1 MSQMPLTH
9 KRIARILG
17 VSETTI
23 KSYRRKFP
31 DCIPVASKGKPIQ
44 FTEEAL
50 EVCRA
55 IRDLFSSGLS
65 IEETHQRLAELFDFI
80 APPVFEEPEEENEV
94 VEVVLPDDYK
104 QAMSS
109 LATSM
114 VNLSLKQEQMLK
126 KMSVIESRLQQLG
139 LADVSTSGTPA
150 SDPVLAELRALTERT
165 EALWDALSCT
175 VSADPTDF
183 EGQSAESSQQLDEE
197 AQKAKVHRLVPL
209 REAISHDPPR
219 TILTLP
225 LLIQE
230 REGVYTP
237 LHGRGN
243 SRITLNDLRAS
254 LMTHFVENDS
264 YTIRWSENNSGW
276 QLDLLQERAQ
286 VPHNMCLTMA
296 QTSTLRGS
304 VMVIKDMT
312 TNGHEIT
319 PGALQDFI
327 SDVYSR

>member
-17 VSETTI
+17 VSETTV

-50 EVCRA
+50 EVCRT
-55 IRDLFSSGLS
+55 IRDLFSAGLS
-65 IEETHQRLAELFDFI
+65 VEETHSRLAELFEFI
-80 APPVFEEPEEENEV
+80 SPPVFEEPEEESEV

-126 KMSVIESRLQQLG
+126 KMSSIESRLQQLG
-139 LADVSTSGTPA
+139 LADVNSVPPSE
-150 SDPVLAELRALTERT
+150 DPVLSELRVLTERT
-165 EALWDALSCT
+165 EALWDAISCSVPPQTDSGQNGQDLSTEVVDQC
-175 VSADPTDF
+175 
-183 EGQSAESSQQLDEE
+183 
-197 AQKAKVHRLVPL
+197 QKAKVHRLVPL

-254 LMTHFVENDS
+254 LMTHFIDDDR
-264 YTIRWSENNSGW
+264 YTIRWSENNYGW
-276 QLDLLQERAQ
+276 QLDLLQERAH
-286 VPHNMCLTMA
+286 VPHNICLTMA

>member
-1 MSQMPLTH
+1 MTQMPLTH

-44 FTEEAL
+44 FAEEAL
-50 EVCRA
+50 EVCRV
-55 IRDLFSSGLS
+55 IRDLFGAGFSV
-65 IEETHQRLAELFDFI
+65 EETHLRLAELFGFI
-80 APPVFEEPEEENEV
+80 AEPDPDEAKDGEEAIEV
-94 VEVVLPDDYK
+94 TLPDDYK

-114 VNLSLKQEQMLK
+114 VTLSLKQEQMLK
-126 KMSVIESRLQQLG
+126 KMSSIEHKLVQLG
-139 LADVSTSGTPA
+139 FEDIMLPDVPSPN
-150 SDPVLAELRALTERT
+150 PVLDEMRAIADRT
-165 EALWDALSCT
+165 ETMFCELSSM
-175 VSADPTDF
+175 VQAVADQSRQRLGEGESASNRATI
-183 EGQSAESSQQLDEE
+183 
-197 AQKAKVHRLVPL
+197 HRIVPL
-209 REAISHDPPR
+209 AEAISHDPPR
-219 TILTLP
+219 SLLALP
-225 LLIQE
+225 LYIQDD
-230 REGVYTP
+230 EGEYTP
-237 LHGRGN
+237 IHGRAN
-243 SRITLNDLRAS
+243 NRLSLNDLRAS
-254 LMTHFVENDS
+254 LMTHFSVEDT
-264 YTIRWSENNSGW
+264 YTLSWSESNSGW

-286 VPHNMCLTMA
+286 VPQNICLTMA

>member
-17 VSETTI
+17 VSETTV

-50 EVCRA
+50 EVCRT
-55 IRDLFSSGLS
+55 IRDLFSAGLS
-65 IEETHQRLAELFDFI
+65 VEETHVRLAELFEFI
-80 APPVFEEPEEENEV
+80 SPPVFEEPEDVSEV

-126 KMSVIESRLQQLG
+126 KMAAIESRLQQLG
-139 LADVSTSGTPA
+139 LADVSAATPS
-150 SDPVLAELRALTERT
+150 SDPILAELRVLTERT
-165 EALWDALSCT
+165 EAVWNAISCSVSQEAEADSDMDA
-175 VSADPTDF
+175 D
-183 EGQSAESSQQLDEE
+183 GQCP
-197 AQKAKVHRLVPL
+197 KATVHRLVPL

-254 LMTHFVENDS
+254 LMTHFVDDDR

-276 QLDLLQERAQ
+276 QLDLLQERAH
-286 VPHNMCLTMA
+286 VPHNICLTMA

>member
-65 IEETHQRLAELFDFI
+65 IEETHQRLADRFEFVSQ
-80 APPVFEEPEEENEV
+80 PVFEQQEEEAEV

-114 VNLSLKQEQMLK
+114 VNLSMKQEQMLK
-126 KMSVIESRLQQLG
+126 KMASIEARLQQLG
-139 LADVSTSGTPA
+139 VPDIVAAPQSST
-150 SDPVLAELRALTERT
+150 DPVLEEIRALADRT
-165 EALWDALSCT
+165 EALWEAVSCSMEQGIT
-175 VSADPTDF
+175 VS
-183 EGQSAESSQQLDEE
+183 EGDSAQEIDEHGR
-197 AQKAKVHRLVPL
+197 KATVHRMVPL
-209 REAISHDPPR
+209 REVISHDPPR
-219 TILTLP
+219 KMLALP
-225 LLIQE
+225 LLIQDN
-230 REGVYTP
+230 EGEYTP
-237 LHGRGN
+237 LVGRGN

-254 LMTHFVENDS
+254 LMTHFVEEDA
-264 YTIRWSENNSGW
+264 YTVRWSENNSGW

-286 VPHNMCLTMA
+286 IPHNICLTMA

>member
-17 VSETTI
+17 VSETTV

-44 FTEEAL
+44 FTDEAL

-55 IRDLFSSGLS
+55 IRDLFSAGLS
-65 IEETHQRLAELFDFI
+65 IEETHQRLAELFEFI
-80 APPVFEEPEEENEV
+80 TPPVFEEPVEQNEV

-126 KMSVIESRLQQLG
+126 KMNSIESRLQQLG
-139 LADVSTSGTPA
+139 LADVRTSGTA
-150 SDPVLAELRALTERT
+150 SSDPVLAELRVLTERT
-165 EALWDALSCT
+165 EALWDAISCT
-175 VSADPTDF
+175 ASADSTTRSGCTDI
-183 EGQSAESSQQLDEE
+183 SSKLDSQI
-197 AQKAKVHRLVPL
+197 QKAKVHRLVPL

-219 TILTLP
+219 KILAMP

-230 REGVYTP
+230 REGEYTP

-254 LMTHFVENDS
+254 LMTHFVEDDC
-264 YTIRWSENNSGW
+264 YTIHWSENNSGW
-276 QLDLLQERAQ
+276 QLDLLQERAH
-286 VPHNMCLTMA
+286 VPHNICLTMA

>member
-1 MSQMPLTH
+1 MSHMPLTH

-17 VSETTI
+17 VSETTV

-50 EVCRA
+50 EVCRI

-65 IEETHQRLAELFDFI
+65 IEETHQRLAERFDFI

-126 KMSVIESRLQQLG
+126 KMNAIETRLQQLG
-139 LADVSTSGTPA
+139 LADISSSEERPA
-150 SDPVLAELRALTERT
+150 ADPVLTELRALTERT
-165 EALWDALSCT
+165 EALWDAISCT
-175 VSADPTDF
+175 VSANTAA
-183 EGQSAESSQQLDEE
+183 GQSSASSQQVEDQV
-197 AQKAKVHRLVPL
+197 QKATVHRLVPL

-219 TILTLP
+219 NILALP

-230 REGVYTP
+230 REGEYTP

-254 LMTHFVENDS
+254 LMTHFVEEDC
-264 YTIRWSENNSGW
+264 YTIHWSENNSGW

-286 VPHNMCLTMA
+286 VPHNICLTMA
-296 QTSTLRGS
+296 QTSTLRGA

-327 SDVYSR
+327 TDVYSR

>member
-1 MSQMPLTH
+1 MSNMPLTH

-17 VSETTI
+17 VSETTV

-31 DCIPVASKGKPIQ
+31 DCIPVASKGKPIR

-50 EVCRA
+50 EVCRV
-55 IRDLFSSGLS
+55 IRDLFSAGLS
-65 IEETHQRLAELFDFI
+65 IEETHQRLAELFEFI

-126 KMSVIESRLQQLG
+126 KMSSIESRLQQLG
-139 LADVSTSGTPA
+139 LVDVSTAGASS
-150 SDPVLAELRALTERT
+150 SDPVLAELRVLTERT
-165 EALWDALSCT
+165 EALRDAISCT
-175 VSADPTDF
+175 VSANP
-183 EGQSAESSQQLDEE
+183 SAPSSCVESSQSFDEH

-219 TILTLP
+219 KILAMP

-230 REGVYTP
+230 REGEYTP

-254 LMTHFVENDS
+254 LMTHFVENDC

>member
-17 VSETTI
+17 VSETTV

-50 EVCRA
+50 EVCRI

-65 IEETHQRLAELFDFI
+65 VEETHVRLAELFDFI
-80 APPVFEEPEEENEV
+80 SPPAFEEPEEENEV

-139 LADVSTSGTPA
+139 LADVSAATPS
-150 SDPVLAELRALTERT
+150 SDPVLAELQALTERT
-165 EALWDALSCT
+165 EALWSAVSKLS
-175 VSADPTDF
+175 
-183 EGQSAESSQQLDEE
+183 SSDVTSEQDGSCQQFDEQ

-209 REAISHDPPR
+209 REVISHDPPR
-219 TILTLP
+219 KILTMP

-230 REGVYTP
+230 SEGVYTP

-254 LMTHFVENDS
+254 LMTHFVDEDA

-286 VPHNMCLTMA
+286 VPHNICLTMA